1 MKPLESIFDLLQKD
15 CFMANIYLKDTYNTV
30 PRITT
35 NEYQEYFKGV
45 SKIFSFLLTRAF

>member
-1 MKPLESIFDLLQKD
+1 MKPLESIFDLLKKD
-15 CFMANIYLKDTYNTV
+15 RFMTNIYLKDTYKIV